1 MIYLIISFIVFLAL
15 GMPVAFAVGISS
27 IFYFM
32 SDGLPLQIVIQRMVS
47 STQSFS
53 LLAVPFFVLAGN
65 LMNETGITRRLIKFA
80 NQITGYMR
88 GGLAQVSLVLSLLM
102 GGISGSATADAA
114 MESRILGP
122 AMKKKGYSKGFT
134 AAVLS
139 MGGLIVATIPPSL
152 GLIQYGVVGEVSI
165 GRLFIAGFVPGTLLT
180 IAYMITVSRIA
191 KKRGYAREADR
202 PPTVKEIFM
211 GFVENIWALI
221 FPLIL
226 IIGIRF
232 GIFTPSEA
240 GAFAVVY
247 ALFIGFF
254 VYRELTL
261 SKLMEVLRQ
270 TGVDLAVIMLIII
283 CSNSFGYAL
292 VTGQLPQ
299 TLARAI
305 VAVSTNN
312 FIILL
317 VIMAF
322 LFVMGMFME
331 ATANV
336 LILTPI
342 FLPIITRLGIDPVHF
357 GILFMIMVTMG
368 GMTPPVG
375 VTMYTAC
382 SILDCPIDEYTKES
396 TPFVVTVIVMIIVL
410 AAFPQIVL
418 FLPNMVYGSLGVNYE
433 IVFQRNQE

>member
-418 FLPNMVYGSLGVNYE
+418 FLPNMVYGS
-433 IVFQRNQE
+433 

>member
-1 MIYLIISFIVFLAL
+1 MIYLIISFIVFLVL

-418 FLPNMVYGSLGVNYE
+418 FLPNMVYGS
-433 IVFQRNQE
+433 